1 MTSTRDRKFGRE
13 SASGWA
19 WLASPVDGVDARASA
34 SPPDAARRVQTPPK
48 PAELAGACTRWLAL
62 LLACMALGLV
72 AAGCGDDDDDGGG
85 GGGAETTEQPAGGG
99 DDGGGGGGGGGGA
112 EVSEEGIAFN
122 PAEVTVSVGDTV
134 TWTNNDSVGHDV
146 TADSFSSG
154 DAGGMSPGDNFE
166 HTFDEAGSFDYVC
179 TVHPGME
186 GTVVVE

>member
-1 MTSTRDRKFGRE
+1 MTTM
-13 SASGWA
+13 
-19 WLASPVDGVDARASA
+19 
-34 SPPDAARRVQTPPK
+34 AA
-48 PAELAGACTRWLAL
+48 AGAAPRPPSSRPA
-62 LLACMALGLV
+62 V
-72 AAGCGDDDDDGGG
+72 A
-85 GGGAETTEQPAGGG
+85 TTVAV
-99 DDGGGGGGGGGGA
+99 GGGGGGGA

>member
-1 MTSTRDRKFGRE
+1 M
-13 SASGWA
+13 
-19 WLASPVDGVDARASA
+19 
-34 SPPDAARRVQTPPK
+34 
-48 PAELAGACTRWLAL
+48 TRWLAL

-72 AAGCGDDDDDGGG
+72 VAGCGDDDDDGGGG

-99 DDGGGGGGGGGGA
+99 EGGGGGGGGAGGGGGGGA

-122 PAEVTVSVGDTV
+122 PAEVTVGVGDTV
-134 TWTNNDSVGHDV
+134 TWTNDDSVPHDV

-154 DAGGMSPGDNFE
+154 EPGGMSPGDTFE
-166 HTFDEAGSFDYVC
+166 HTFEEAGTFDYVC